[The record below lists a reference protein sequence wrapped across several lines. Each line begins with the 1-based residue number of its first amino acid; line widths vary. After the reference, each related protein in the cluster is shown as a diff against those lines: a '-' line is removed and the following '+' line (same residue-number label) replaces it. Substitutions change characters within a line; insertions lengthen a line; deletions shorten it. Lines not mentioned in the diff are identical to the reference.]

1 MRVMKKYN
9 SVPDNSC
16 DPNSS
21 FGQAEDYTVEVGGG
35 GGAGGETCD
44 APIAVTSLPYDDA
57 GNTADYGNNYSSG
70 DVPPV
75 ATGAV
80 TTGTGSTSYLN
91 GDDVVYAYTPADDEV
106 LNISTTNDDDWIG
119 LWAFTGCPFTSTVGY
134 HTATGGSTRSI
145 EGLPVTAGETY
156 YFVISTWPSPQ
167 STDYTIHIESVGG
180 DPDPSAYCIP
190 EGTNS
195 ARYIDNFSTTGGTQD
210 VSNMGSGFSPDGYG
224 DFYDTHNVA
233 QAHGEDATFE
243 VDIEGG
249 TAGFRIWVDWNQ
261 DGVFDTTEEVA
272 YASSGY
278 SADHTGSFTVPADA
292 LEGDTRMRIVSHWLS
307 TSGDIDP
314 CETGFTY
321 GEFEDYKFTVG
332 TGGGMVYCIPEGTNS
347 ARYIDN
353 FSTTGGTQ
361 DVSNM
366 GSGFS
371 PDGYGDFYDT
381 YTVAQEQGEDVAF
394 EVDIEGGT
402 AGFRIW
408 VDWNQD
414 GVFDTTEE
422 VAYAST
428 SYSADHTGSFTVPA
442 DALVGDTRMRIVSHW
457 LSTTGDV
464 DPCETGFTYGEFE
477 DYKFTV
483 EEGSGGGGG
492 TACEQV
498 FYDAV
503 QPTGVGFSS
512 GNAVA
517 NDITVAA
524 GESFTM
530 ETMTFDVVNIAGL
543 PSEFDLEIYEDN
555 GSGGVGTTTGMTYH
569 FDSSNM
575 TFVENGTFSIYTQ
588 YTVTLTL
595 PNIELTA
602 DASEDARY
610 WLAIAADLTTTGD
623 FTYWV
628 SYDYVTNP
636 DSYPSWQ
643 YNDTDGWFVYDGG
656 SSEGIMTVS
665 GICDSGSGGAG
676 CEWTVIVEDTSWG
689 DEVEWEL
696 REDGGGNILLS
707 GGGYGN
713 GYYDEQTV
721 TAEGP
726 LEFWITNDGFFGDN
740 TPTYSVSNGTEVLVS
755 GTLTTAETLTFSDLN
770 CDGGTAGQT
779 CDDAITVTDLPYTD
793 AGNTADYGNFYSNG
807 DVPDLAPDA
816 VTNGTG
822 SPFYLSGDE
831 VVYAYTPA
839 DDEVLN
845 ISTTNDD
852 DWIGLW
858 AFVGCPFSS
867 TVGYHT
873 SINGDTRLIEELPVT
888 AGETYY
894 FVISTWAP
902 PESTDYTIL
911 IERVGGTPPGGDCS
925 LATEGVFE
933 NGKSFTK
940 NLDRVVANDIV
951 VPAGQNMLLEK
962 INLNAFIGGVGSGVT
977 AADVDVYVYED
988 NSGMPGAL
996 VTMIP
1001 DVVPTSQT
1009 IIGDAFGFQ
1018 AYDVE
1023 IDFAAVNLP
1032 GQESAETTYWI
1043 GASLDAT
1050 DGSNVFWEFYSNA
1063 TAPVVGHG
1071 IAYDDGI
1078 VGFIIE
1084 SDNEGVYTFHATCS
1098 DIGGGGSDCISTL
1111 YSGGNNGS
1119 PGGAVYFDVTVD
1131 SEDIELTSIDLN
1143 IDGAGTG
1150 FTVDVYTIE
1159 GTHVGNETNQG
1170 AWTMRTSGSGTSAGE
1185 GSPSTAT
1192 LDDTFVLS
1200 ANTTYGIALVLDG
1213 THSHYYTNGDGTNE
1227 HFENADIALDL
1238 GAATNTPFSG
1248 TVFTPRVFNGGLC
1261 YNVGGGGTGDD
1272 CDQGDDSNGFENGY
1286 NITAGGSF
1294 RNADDFIVSA
1304 GNTLNVRSIVL
1315 NVFANELVSSV
1326 NINFFEDDEI

>member
-75 ATGAV
+75 TTGAV

-233 QAHGEDATFE
+233 QAHGEDVTFE

-272 YASSGY
+272 YASTSY
-278 SADHTGSFTVPADA
+278 SANHTGSFTVPADA

-414 GVFDTTEE
+414 GVFDITEE
-422 VAYAST
+422 VAWNS
-428 SYSADHTGSFTVPA
+428 SGYSSSHTGSFTVPA
-442 DALVGDTRMRIVSHW
+442 DALEGDTRMRIASHW
-457 LSTTGDV
+457 LSSSGDV
-464 DPCETGFTYGEFE
+464 DPCETGFGYGEFE

-483 EEGSGGGGG
+483 EAGTGGGGGGPCSQGTASNNIENGWGNVSLLIYANDFVVAEGEEFTLEEMEVNFLLNPGVDIVSADIYFYEDTGGDGPGAEIAGTSTLGAVPVSQAVIGNHPAGFDQVQGVWTLGTPITFEGGSSGDAVYWMGMQIEYAGANAFIETSSIYDTPNESYFSDDEGENWTSGLVNFGDDMHGVITFSGQCEASGGGGG

-498 FYDAV
+498 FYDED

-524 GESFTM
+524 GESFTL
-530 ETMTFDVVNIAGL
+530 ETMTFDVVNLGGE
-543 PSEFDLEIYEDN
+543 PTEFDLEIYEDN
-555 GSGGVGTTTGMTYH
+555 GSGGVGTSTGDTYH

-575 TFVENGTFSIYTQ
+575 TFEENGTFGGYTQ

-610 WLAIAADLTTTGD
+610 WLAIASELSTTGD

-643 YNDTDGWFVYDGG
+643 YNDTDGWFEYVDTGG
-656 SSEGIMTVS
+656 LTKEGIMTVS
-665 GICDSGSGGAG
+665 GMCEGGAGGAG

-726 LEFWITNDGFFGDN
+726 LEFWITNDCFFGDN

-755 GTLTTAETLTFSDLN
+755 GTLETAETLIFSDLN
-770 CDGGTAGQT
+770 CDSGDPGITYCEPELDCSDGDMITNVTFQEIDNTTGCSPNGYGDYTHLVATVESGETYPISVTVGDGWHNESVSVWIDFDNSGTF
-779 CDDAITVTDLPYTD
+779 DEDEFFFI
-793 AGNTADYGNFYSNG
+793 
-807 DVPDLAPDA
+807 
-816 VTNGTG
+816 GTG
-822 SPFYLSGDE
+822 SDEALTGDIDIPTE
-831 VVYAYTPA
+831 LAEGQYRMRVRVAAVGAGTETWDMA
-839 DDEVLN
+839 CDE
-845 ISTTNDD
+845 SQ
-852 DWIGLW
+852 
-858 AFVGCPFSS
+858 
-867 TVGYHT
+867 GY
-873 SINGDTRLIEELPVT
+873 
-888 AGETYY
+888 GET
-894 FVISTWAP
+894 
-902 PESTDYTIL
+902 EDYTV
-911 IERVGGTPPGGDCS
+911 EVG
-925 LATEGVFE
+925 
-933 NGKSFTK
+933 
-940 NLDRVVANDIV
+940 
-951 VPAGQNMLLEK
+951 
-962 INLNAFIGGVGSGVT
+962 
-977 AADVDVYVYED
+977 
-988 NSGMPGAL
+988 
-996 VTMIP
+996 
-1001 DVVPTSQT
+1001 
-1009 IIGDAFGFQ
+1009 
-1018 AYDVE
+1018 
-1023 IDFAAVNLP
+1023 
-1032 GQESAETTYWI
+1032 
-1043 GASLDAT
+1043 
-1050 DGSNVFWEFYSNA
+1050 
-1063 TAPVVGHG
+1063 
-1071 IAYDDGI
+1071 
-1078 VGFIIE
+1078 
-1084 SDNEGVYTFHATCS
+1084 
-1098 DIGGGGSDCISTL
+1098 IGGGDPCDAVDVPYVQDFETATPPDMPECTTVVNAGS
-1111 YSGGNNGS
+1111 GNNWK
-1119 PGGAVYFDVTVD
+1119 
-1131 SEDIELTSIDLN
+1131 TSTDEYGDFTGTFLEYEYHASAPANSWFFTQGINLE
-1143 IDGAGTG
+1143 AGT
-1150 FTVDVYTIE
+1150 DYEI
-1159 GTHVGNETNQG
+1159 
-1170 AWTMRTSGSGTSAGE
+1170 
-1185 GSPSTAT
+1185 
-1192 LDDTFVLS
+1192 
-1200 ANTTYGIALVLDG
+1200 TYGYGSRAAAA
-1213 THSHYYTNGDGTNE
+1213 
-1227 HFENADIALDL
+1227 FPENLKVA
-1238 GAATNTPFSG
+1238 F
-1248 TVFTPRVFNGGLC
+1248 
-1261 YNVGGGGTGDD
+1261 GDD
-1272 CDQGDDSNGFENGY
+1272 N
-1286 NITAGGSF
+1286 
-1294 RNADDFIVSA
+1294 R
-1304 GNTLNVRSIVL
+1304 
-1315 NVFANELVSSV
+1315 
-1326 NINFFEDDEI
+1326 

>member
-134 HTATGGSTRSI
+134 HTATSGGTRSI
-145 EGLPVTAGETY
+145 DELPVTAGETY
-156 YFVISTWPSPQ
+156 YFVISTWSPPQ
-167 STDYTIHIESVGG
+167 STDYTIHIEKVGG
-180 DPDPSAYCIP
+180 GGSHAYCIP

-195 ARYIDNFSTTGGTQD
+195 GRYIDNFSTTGGSEN

-224 DFYDTHNVA
+224 DYYDTHTVA
-233 QAHGEDATFE
+233 QAAGEDVQFE

-272 YASSGY
+272 YASTSY
-278 SADHTGSFTVPADA
+278 SANHTGSFTVPADA

-394 EVDIEGGT
+394 EVDIEGGA

-408 VDWNQD
+408 VAWNQD
-414 GVFDTTEE
+414 GVFDTTEG
-422 VAYAST
+422 VAWNS
-428 SYSADHTGSFTVPA
+428 SGYSSNHTGSFTVPA
-442 DALVGDTRMRIVSHW
+442 DALEGDTRMRIVSHW
-457 LSTTGDV
+457 LSSSGDI

-483 EEGSGGGGG
+483 EAGTGGGGGGPCSQGTASNNIENGWGNVSLLIYANDFVVAEGEEFTLEEMEVNFLLNPGVDIVSADIYFYEDTGGDGPGAEIAGTSTLGAVPVSQAVIGNHPAGFDQVQGVWTLGTPITFEGGSSGDAVYWMGMQIEYAGANAFIETSSIYDTPNESYFSDDEGENWTSGLVNFGDDMHGVITFSGQCEASGGGGG

-498 FYDAV
+498 FYDED
-503 QPTGVGFSS
+503 QPTGVGFSN
-512 GNAVA
+512 GLMVA
-517 NDITVAA
+517 NDVTVAA
-524 GESFTM
+524 GESFTL
-530 ETMTFDVVNIAGL
+530 ETMTFDVVNLGGE
-543 PSEFDLEIYEDN
+543 PTEFDLEIFEDN
-555 GSGGVGTTTGMTYH
+555 GSGGVGTSTGMTYH

-610 WLAIAADLTTTGD
+610 WLAIASELSTTGD

-643 YNDTDGWFVYDGG
+643 YNDTDGWFEYDGG

-665 GICDSGSGGAG
+665 GICAGAG
-676 CEWTVIVEDTSWG
+676 GGDECEWSVIVEDTSWG
-689 DEVEWEL
+689 DEVGWEL
-696 REDGGGNILLS
+696 REMGGTVLLS

-713 GYYDEQTV
+713 GYYDEQSV
-721 TAEGP
+721 TAAGP
-726 LEFWITNDGFFGDN
+726 WEFWITNDGFFGDN

-755 GTLTTAETLTFSDLN
+755 GTLNTADTLTFSDLN
-770 CDGGTAGQT
+770 CDSGGGDP
-779 CDDAITVTDLPYTD
+779 CDAV
-793 AGNTADYGNFYSNG
+793 
-807 DVPDLAPDA
+807 DVPYVQDFETATPPDMPECTTVVNAGSGNNWVTSTDEYGDFTGTFLEYEYHPSEPADSWFFTQGINLEAGTDYEITYGYGSRAAAAFPENLKVAFGDDDDPDA
-816 VTNGTG
+816 MTNLIAEHIAI
-822 SPFYLSGDE
+822 LSGGDKIMNTVE
-831 VVYAYTPA
+831 FTA
-839 DDEVLN
+839 
-845 ISTTNDD
+845 TT
-852 DWIGLW
+852 
-858 AFVGCPFSS
+858 S
-867 TVGYHT
+867 
-873 SINGDTRLIEELPVT
+873 
-888 AGETYY
+888 
-894 FVISTWAP
+894 
-902 PESTDYTIL
+902 
-911 IERVGGTPPGGDCS
+911 
-925 LATEGVFE
+925 GVF
-933 NGKSFTK
+933 
-940 NLDRVVANDIV
+940 
-951 VPAGQNMLLEK
+951 
-962 INLNAFIGGVGSGVT
+962 
-977 AADVDVYVYED
+977 Y
-988 NSGMPGAL
+988 
-996 VTMIP
+996 
-1001 DVVPTSQT
+1001 
-1009 IIGDAFGFQ
+1009 FGFQ
-1018 AYDVE
+1018 AFSDANEWYLYLDDIE
-1023 IDFAAVNLP
+1023 IKEAD
-1032 GQESAETTYWI
+1032 
-1043 GASLDAT
+1043 
-1050 DGSNVFWEFYSNA
+1050 
-1063 TAPVVGHG
+1063 
-1071 IAYDDGI
+1071 
-1078 VGFIIE
+1078 
-1084 SDNEGVYTFHATCS
+1084 
-1098 DIGGGGSDCISTL
+1098 GGG
-1111 YSGGNNGS
+1111 
-1119 PGGAVYFDVTVD
+1119 
-1131 SEDIELTSIDLN
+1131 
-1143 IDGAGTG
+1143 
-1150 FTVDVYTIE
+1150 
-1159 GTHVGNETNQG
+1159 
-1170 AWTMRTSGSGTSAGE
+1170 
-1185 GSPSTAT
+1185 
-1192 LDDTFVLS
+1192 
-1200 ANTTYGIALVLDG
+1200 
-1213 THSHYYTNGDGTNE
+1213 
-1227 HFENADIALDL
+1227 
-1238 GAATNTPFSG
+1238 
-1248 TVFTPRVFNGGLC
+1248 
-1261 YNVGGGGTGDD
+1261 GDD

-1294 RNADDFIVSA
+1294 RNADDFFVSA
-1304 GNTLNVRSIVL
+1304 DNTLNVRSIVL
-1315 NVFANELVSSV
+1315 NVFANEPVDSI
-1326 NINFFEDDEI
+1326 NINFFEDDGGMPGATVVESVSGVVPYAQDR

>member
-75 ATGAV
+75 TTGAV

-233 QAHGEDATFE
+233 QAHGEDVTFE

-272 YASSGY
+272 YASTSY
-278 SADHTGSFTVPADA
+278 SANHTGSFTVPADA

-381 YTVAQEQGEDVAF
+381 HTVAQAQGEDVEF
-394 EVDIEGGT
+394 EVDIVGGI
-402 AGFRIW
+402 AGFRVW

-414 GVFDTTEE
+414 GIFDTTEE
-422 VAYAST
+422 VAWNSSGYLT
-428 SYSADHTGSFTVPA
+428 NHTGSFTVPA
-442 DALVGDTRMRIVSHW
+442 DALEGDTRMRIVSHW

-483 EEGSGGGGG
+483 SGGGGG
-492 TACEQV
+492 GQVYCEPAGTNSSYYIDSFSTTGATTNISNLGSGFSPGGYGD
-498 FYDAV
+498 FYDTHTVAQAAGEDV
-503 QPTGVGFSS
+503 EFLAEFPTGQTYGFRIWVDWNQDGVFDTTEEVAWNSSSYGNPQSGSFTVPADAMEGETRMRIVGHWLNSS
-512 GNAVA
+512 GNIDPCSTSH
-517 NDITVAA
+517 NYGEFEDYKFTV
-524 GESFTM
+524 E
-530 ETMTFDVVNIAGL
+530 
-543 PSEFDLEIYEDN
+543 
-555 GSGGVGTTTGMTYH
+555 GSGG
-569 FDSSNM
+569 D
-575 TFVENGTFSIYTQ
+575 
-588 YTVTLTL
+588 
-595 PNIELTA
+595 
-602 DASEDARY
+602 
-610 WLAIAADLTTTGD
+610 
-623 FTYWV
+623 
-628 SYDYVTNP
+628 
-636 DSYPSWQ
+636 
-643 YNDTDGWFVYDGG
+643 
-656 SSEGIMTVS
+656 
-665 GICDSGSGGAG
+665 G

-755 GTLTTAETLTFSDLN
+755 GTLTTADTLIFSDLN
-770 CDGGTAGQT
+770 CDSGTAGQT

-845 ISTTNDD
+845 ISTTNDN

-858 AFVGCPFSS
+858 AFTGCPFTS

-873 SINGDTRLIEELPVT
+873 STSGDTRLIEELPVT

-1009 IIGDAFGFQ
+1009 IIGDVFGFK
-1018 AYDVE
+1018 AKVE
-1023 IDFAAVNLP
+1023 RIDFEAVIFLDKKVP
-1032 GQESAETTYWI
+1032 KLHI
-1043 GASLDAT
+1043 G
-1050 DGSNVFWEFYSNA
+1050 
-1063 TAPVVGHG
+1063 
-1071 IAYDDGI
+1071 
-1078 VGFIIE
+1078 
-1084 SDNEGVYTFHATCS
+1084 
-1098 DIGGGGSDCISTL
+1098 
-1111 YSGGNNGS
+1111 
-1119 PGGAVYFDVTVD
+1119 
-1131 SEDIELTSIDLN
+1131 
-1143 IDGAGTG
+1143 
-1150 FTVDVYTIE
+1150 
-1159 GTHVGNETNQG
+1159 
-1170 AWTMRTSGSGTSAGE
+1170 
-1185 GSPSTAT
+1185 
-1192 LDDTFVLS
+1192 
-1200 ANTTYGIALVLDG
+1200 LVL
-1213 THSHYYTNGDGTNE
+1213 H
-1227 HFENADIALDL
+1227 
-1238 GAATNTPFSG
+1238 
-1248 TVFTPRVFNGGLC
+1248 
-1261 YNVGGGGTGDD
+1261 
-1272 CDQGDDSNGFENGY
+1272 
-1286 NITAGGSF
+1286 
-1294 RNADDFIVSA
+1294 
-1304 GNTLNVRSIVL
+1304 
-1315 NVFANELVSSV
+1315 
-1326 NINFFEDDEI
+1326 